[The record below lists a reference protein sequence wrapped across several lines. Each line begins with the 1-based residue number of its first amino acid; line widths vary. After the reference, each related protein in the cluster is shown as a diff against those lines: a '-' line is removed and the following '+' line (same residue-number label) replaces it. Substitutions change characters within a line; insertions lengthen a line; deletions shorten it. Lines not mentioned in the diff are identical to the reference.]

1 MTKAAVHNNTHTLCV
16 FFFFLALNCYFLRA
30 LGQKGVGGF
39 ELDRDVSAPH
49 EVAEQ
54 THMVFYAMSAEI
66 KQPYIFKILPHRV
79 C

>member
-1 MTKAAVHNNTHTLCV
+1 M
-16 FFFFLALNCYFLRA
+16 FFLVGVKLLFFCA

-54 THMVFYAMSAEI
+54 THMGFYALSAEI